1 MKLIATLALGAAL
14 SLGLAALASDSKAA
28 DGGNLPPGSYQQT
41 CRSIELTDEGLGA
54 VCETENGEWR
64 NTFIPASEM
73 ACPNGIENLN
83 GELVCPRG

>member
-1 MKLIATLALGAAL
+1 MKLIVTLALVAAL

-28 DGGNLPPGSYQQT
+28 DSGNLPPGTYKQT
-41 CRSIELTDEGLGA
+41 CRNIELTDEGLRA
-54 VCETENGEWR
+54 VCEKMNGEWL

-73 ACPNGIENLN
+73 ACPNGIENLD